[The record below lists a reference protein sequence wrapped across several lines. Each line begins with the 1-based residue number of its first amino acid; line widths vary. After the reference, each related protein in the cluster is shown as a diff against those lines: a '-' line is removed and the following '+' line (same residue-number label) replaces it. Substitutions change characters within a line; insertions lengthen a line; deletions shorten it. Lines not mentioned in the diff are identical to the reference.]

1 MSNQEKIDQNKALV
15 KSLIRDLF
23 MAFAAAGINARY
35 SVGPTT
41 LAKDAAMQADALL
54 SRSRT
59 PGILDKMEEL

>member
-1 MSNQEKIDQNKALV
+1 MSNEEKTDLQKALV
-15 KSLIRDLF
+15 ISLIRDLF

-41 LAKDAAMQADALL
+41 LAQDAAMQADALL

-59 PGILDKMEEL
+59 PGIIRAMEEL